1 MGLRHDRRP
10 QTPVVVSH
18 SDAVMTRVKA
28 DLSAGDWRPATRRLR
43 GYLVAAP
50 ECEGA
55 RTELVLI
62 YRAAGCPQE
71 AGRWGLLLPGVA
83 KVDELVAF
91 EAGCS
96 ARLTS
101 DWTASMVRRA
111 IRWPPGLT
119 PLTAVA
125 KSRLDQL
132 DALAAQEQHA
142 WQLAISPGWRRWIH
156 AIADSLRG
164 AT

>member
-1 MGLRHDRRP
+1 M
-10 QTPVVVSH
+10 SH

-28 DLSAGDWRPATRRLR
+28 DLVAGDWRLATHRLR
-43 GYLVAAP
+43 GHLVAAP
-50 ECEGA
+50 ECEAA

-71 AGRWGLLLPGVA
+71 AGRWGFLFPEVA
-83 KVDELVAF
+83 TADELVAF

-101 DWTASMVRRA
+101 EWTGFMMRRA
-111 IRWPPGLT
+111 IRWPHGLT
-119 PLTAVA
+119 PSTSVA
-125 KSRLDQL
+125 KTRLDQL
-132 DALAAQEQHA
+132 DARAAQEQHA
-142 WQLAISPGWRRWIH
+142 WKLAISPGWRRWIH